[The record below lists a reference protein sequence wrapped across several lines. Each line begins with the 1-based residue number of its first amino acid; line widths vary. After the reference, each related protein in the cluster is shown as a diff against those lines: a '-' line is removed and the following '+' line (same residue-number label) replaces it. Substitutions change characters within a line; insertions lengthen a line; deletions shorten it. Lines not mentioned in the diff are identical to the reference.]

1 MKWMIASDLHGS
13 AVYCRR
19 MIEAFER
26 EGADRLLLLGDLLYH
41 GPRNDL
47 PEGYAPKEVMPLLN
61 GMKPKL
67 LCVRGNCD
75 AEVDQMVL
83 DFPILADYAV
93 LPVGQRLVY
102 ATHGHVH
109 NLKNLPPLAP
119 GDILLHGHTHI
130 PAWTEFGEENL
141 YLNPGSLSI
150 PKDGSAHSYMTLE
163 GETFCWKTLEGE
175 TYHELSLGENAK
187 GAAPERMLLLF
198 IKKSRKRRNAL
209 ELTVQRS
216 CRR

>member
-150 PKDGSAHSYMTLE
+150 PKEGSAHSYMTLE

-175 TYHELSLGENAK
+175 TYHDLSL
-187 GAAPERMLLLF
+187 
-198 IKKSRKRRNAL
+198 
-209 ELTVQRS
+209 
-216 CRR
+216 